1 MFNRQ
6 NLADQAVDELTI
18 RQTQLTNSKELNQVV
33 VDVSNQVVA
42 LQQARSRYEAAVR
55 NRILEQQ
62 LFDAEQKKFSL
73 GASTPY
79 SVVTQQRD
87 LIAAQSSEVA
97 ALVAY
102 STARI
107 NLDQVVGTTLSK
119 FNVSIA

>member
-1 MFNRQ
+1 
-6 NLADQAVDELTI
+6 
-18 RQTQLTNSKELNQVV
+18 
-33 VDVSNQVVA
+33 VVA

-79 SVVTQQRD
+79 NIVTQQRD
-87 LIAAQSSEVA
+87 LITAQSSEVA

-102 STARI
+102 SNARVA
-107 NLDQVVGTTLSK
+107 LDQVVGTTLSK
-119 FNVSIA
+119 FHVNMAEALSGKVSRASVLPTTLPKQP